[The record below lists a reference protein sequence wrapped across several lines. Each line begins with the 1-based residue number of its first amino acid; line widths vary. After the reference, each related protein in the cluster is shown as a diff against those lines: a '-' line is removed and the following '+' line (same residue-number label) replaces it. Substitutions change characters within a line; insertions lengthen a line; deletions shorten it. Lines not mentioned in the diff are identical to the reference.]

1 VHNMQHKSLGDS
13 AYEWKMVWLLAV
25 LFGIVGLD
33 RLVVVYLFP
42 ILIPELGLSNTQA
55 GAIASVLALT
65 WALSTYVLGGVSDR
79 HGRKKVL
86 IYSGIFFSL
95 MTWMTGAVKSFTGML
110 VVRGLLGVGEGGVFS
125 ASVATL
131 AEISTPKRRGLNM
144 GIHQA
149 FFPLLGI
156 GLGPIIATQLSLYM
170 PWEWVFFLLGI
181 PGLILTVLL
190 AKLMREPRKVSVERD
205 AHKSAPLTSVL
216 KFRNIWVTTVIG
228 SLFQTGLFVFS
239 TFVAL
244 YLTQVVGLS
253 LSTTGLIVSG
263 WGFGGFIGMIAVPA
277 LSDRWG
283 RKPVLVTCATI
294 YGLLM
299 LAFALSHAGPWVMF
313 SILFVAGIFG
323 FGIGPLF
330 LAVIPS
336 ESVPSNMTGAAVG
349 VPTGVSE
356 LIGGVLM
363 PVIAGG
369 LADLYGLALPMMVV
383 GAVSLAAAVTGLFL
397 IETAPGAAT
406 NRVTSSPLP
415 VTSE

>member
-1 VHNMQHKSLGDS
+1 MQHKSLGDS

-125 ASVATL
+125 VSVATL

-181 PGLILTVLL
+181 PGLILTLML
-190 AKLMREPRKVSVERD
+190 AKLMREPRKVTVERD
-205 AHKSAPLTSVL
+205 AHKSAPITSVL

-336 ESVPSNMTGAAVG
+336 ESVPSNMTGVAVG

-369 LADLYGLALPMMVV
+369 LADLYGLSLPMMVV

-406 NRVTSSPLP
+406 HQVTSSPLP

>member
-1 VHNMQHKSLGDS
+1 
-13 AYEWKMVWLLAV
+13 MVWLLAV

-79 HGRKKVL
+79 YGRKKVL

-181 PGLILTVLL
+181 PGLILTVML
-190 AKLMREPRKVSVERD
+190 AKLMREPRKVTVERD
-205 AHKSAPLTSVL
+205 AHKSAPITSVL

-263 WGFGGFIGMIAVPA
+263 WGFGGFIGMIAIPA

-323 FGIGPLF
+323 FGIAPLF

-397 IETAPGAAT
+397 IETAPDAAIH
-406 NRVTSSPLP
+406 RVTSSPLP
-415 VTSE
+415 VPSE

>member
-1 VHNMQHKSLGDS
+1 MQQKTSGDS
-13 AYEWKMVWLLAV
+13 AYERKMVWLLAV

-33 RLVVVYLFP
+33 RLVIVYLFP

-65 WALSTYVLGGVSDR
+65 WAVSTWVLGGVSDR

-86 IYSGIFFSL
+86 IYSGIFFSV

-181 PGLILTVLL
+181 PGIILTYML
-190 AKLMREPRKVSVERD
+190 AKLMREPKKTAVER
-205 AHKSAPLTSVL
+205 SAVKPASVTSVL
-216 KFRNIWVTTVIG
+216 KYRNIWVTTLIG

-277 LSDRWG
+277 LSDRLG
-283 RKPVLVTCATI
+283 RKPVLIGCATL
-294 YGLLM
+294 YGALM
-299 LAFALSHAGPWVMF
+299 LLFALSHAGPWVMF
-313 SILFVAGIFG
+313 GILFAAGIFG
-323 FGIGPLF
+323 FGIAPLF

-369 LADLYGLALPMMVV
+369 LADVYGLAVPMLVV
-383 GAVSLAAAVTGLFL
+383 GAVSLAAAVVGLFL
-397 IETAPGAAT
+397 VETAPEVAGFAPPVSANAAT
-406 NRVTSSPLP
+406 F
-415 VTSE
+415 E

>member
-1 VHNMQHKSLGDS
+1 MQHKSLDDS
-13 AYEWKMVWLLAV
+13 AYEWKMVWLLAL

-33 RLVVVYLFP
+33 RLVIVYLFP

-110 VVRGLLGVGEGGVFS
+110 IVRGLLGVGEGGVFS

-181 PGLILTVLL
+181 PGLILTVML
-190 AKLMREPRKVSVERD
+190 AKLMREPKKSTVKRD
-205 AHKSAPLTSVL
+205 ARKSAPLTSVL

-244 YLTQVVGLS
+244 YLTQVAGLS

-263 WGFGGFIGMIAVPA
+263 WGFGGFIGMIAIPA

-299 LAFALSHAGPWVMF
+299 LTFALSHAGPWVMF
-313 SILFVAGIFG
+313 SILFAAGIFG
-323 FGIGPLF
+323 FGIAPLF

-369 LADLYGLALPMMVV
+369 LADLYGLAVPMMVV
-383 GAVSLAAAVTGLFL
+383 GAVSLAAAFTGLFL
-397 IETAPGAAT
+397 IETAPGVAT
-406 NRVTSSPLP
+406 PRATSSSLV

>member
-1 VHNMQHKSLGDS
+1 
-13 AYEWKMVWLLAV
+13 
-25 LFGIVGLD
+25 
-33 RLVVVYLFP
+33 
-42 ILIPELGLSNTQA
+42 
-55 GAIASVLALT
+55 
-65 WALSTYVLGGVSDR
+65 
-79 HGRKKVL
+79 
-86 IYSGIFFSL
+86 
-95 MTWMTGAVKSFTGML
+95 
-110 VVRGLLGVGEGGVFS
+110 
-125 ASVATL
+125 
-131 AEISTPKRRGLNM
+131 
-144 GIHQA
+144 
-149 FFPLLGI
+149 
-156 GLGPIIATQLSLYM
+156 M

-181 PGLILTVLL
+181 PGLILTLML
-190 AKLMREPRKVSVERD
+190 AKLMREPRKVTVERD
-205 AHKSAPLTSVL
+205 AHKSAPITSVL

-369 LADLYGLALPMMVV
+369 LADLYGLSLPMMVV

-406 NRVTSSPLP
+406 HQVTSSPLP

>member
-1 VHNMQHKSLGDS
+1 
-13 AYEWKMVWLLAV
+13 MVWLLAV

-181 PGLILTVLL
+181 PGLILTVML
-190 AKLMREPRKVSVERD
+190 AKLMREPRKVTVERD
-205 AHKSAPLTSVL
+205 AHKSAPITSVL

-313 SILFVAGIFG
+313 SILFAAGIFG
-323 FGIGPLF
+323 FGIAPLF

-383 GAVSLAAAVTGLFL
+383 GVVSLAAAVTGLFL

-406 NRVTSSPLP
+406 HLVTSSALA

>member
-1 VHNMQHKSLGDS
+1 MQHKSLGDS

-79 HGRKKVL
+79 YGRKKVL

-181 PGLILTVLL
+181 PGLILTVML
-190 AKLMREPRKVSVERD
+190 AKLMREPRKVTVERD
-205 AHKSAPLTSVL
+205 AHKSAPITSVL

-263 WGFGGFIGMIAVPA
+263 WGFGGFIGMIAIPA

-323 FGIGPLF
+323 FGIAPLF

-397 IETAPGAAT
+397 IETAPDAAIH
-406 NRVTSSPLP
+406 RVTSSPLP
-415 VTSE
+415 VPSE

>member
-1 VHNMQHKSLGDS
+1 MQHKSHGDS

-65 WALSTYVLGGVSDR
+65 WALSTYFLGGVSDR

-95 MTWMTGAVKSFTGML
+95 MTWMTGVVKNFTGML
-110 VVRGLLGVGEGGVFS
+110 IVRGLLGVGEGGVFS
-125 ASVATL
+125 VSVATL

-144 GIHQA
+144 GVHQA

-181 PGLILTVLL
+181 PGLILTAML
-190 AKLMREPRKVSVERD
+190 AKLMREPSKSLPEVD
-205 AHKSAPLTSVL
+205 AVKSTPLRSVL
-216 KFRNIWVTTVIG
+216 RFRNIWVTTIIG

-283 RKPVLVTCATI
+283 RKSVLVACATM
-294 YGLLM
+294 YGVLM
-299 LAFALSHAGPWVMF
+299 LAFALSHAGPVVMF

-323 FGIGPLF
+323 FGIAPLF

-336 ESVPSNMTGAAVG
+336 ESVPSTMTGSAVG

-363 PVIAGG
+363 PVVAGG
-369 LADLYGLALPMMVV
+369 LADMYGLAVPMMVV
-383 GAVSLAAAVTGLFL
+383 GAVSLGAAVTGMFL
-397 IETAPGAAT
+397 IETAPGAAARRPNSLT
-406 NRVTSSPLP
+406 LP
-415 VTSE
+415 ISTE

>member
-1 VHNMQHKSLGDS
+1 
-13 AYEWKMVWLLAV
+13 MVWLLAV

-181 PGLILTVLL
+181 PGLILTVML
-190 AKLMREPRKVSVERD
+190 AKLMREPRKVTVERD
-205 AHKSAPLTSVL
+205 AHKSAPITSVL

-313 SILFVAGIFG
+313 SILFAAGIFG
-323 FGIGPLF
+323 FGIAPLF

-349 VPTGVSE
+349 APTGVSE

-406 NRVTSSPLP
+406 HLVTSSALA

>member
-1 VHNMQHKSLGDS
+1 
-13 AYEWKMVWLLAV
+13 MVWLLAV

-125 ASVATL
+125 VSVATL

-181 PGLILTVLL
+181 PGLILTLML
-190 AKLMREPRKVSVERD
+190 AKLMREPRKVTVERD
-205 AHKSAPLTSVL
+205 AHKSAPITSVL

-369 LADLYGLALPMMVV
+369 LADLYGLSLPMMVV

-406 NRVTSSPLP
+406 HQVTSSPLP

>member
-1 VHNMQHKSLGDS
+1 MQQQSLGDS

-65 WALSTYVLGGVSDR
+65 WALSTYFLGGVSDR

-95 MTWMTGAVKSFTGML
+95 MTWMTGVVKNFTGML

-181 PGLILTVLL
+181 PGLILTVML
-190 AKLMREPRKVSVERD
+190 ARLMREPGKKLPKAD
-205 AHKSAPLTSVL
+205 AGESTPLRSVL
-216 KFRNIWVTTVIG
+216 RFRNIWVTTIIG

-283 RKPVLVTCATI
+283 RKPVLVLCATI
-294 YGLLM
+294 YAALM
-299 LAFALSHAGPWVMF
+299 LSFALSHAGPVVMF
-313 SILFVAGIFG
+313 SILFAAGIFG
-323 FGIGPLF
+323 FGIAPLF

-336 ESVPSNMTGAAVG
+336 ESVPSNMTGSAVG

-369 LADLYGLALPMMVV
+369 LADLYGLAVPMMVV
-383 GAVSLAAAVTGLFL
+383 GAVSLAAAITGLFL
-397 IETAPGAAT
+397 IETAPGISASQTDSTGLAA
-406 NRVTSSPLP
+406 SG
-415 VTSE
+415 E

>member
-1 VHNMQHKSLGDS
+1 MQHKSLGDS

-149 FFPLLGI
+149 FLG
-156 GLGPIIATQLSLYM
+156 
-170 PWEWVFFLLGI
+170 
-181 PGLILTVLL
+181 
-190 AKLMREPRKVSVERD
+190 
-205 AHKSAPLTSVL
+205 
-216 KFRNIWVTTVIG
+216 
-228 SLFQTGLFVFS
+228 
-239 TFVAL
+239 
-244 YLTQVVGLS
+244 
-253 LSTTGLIVSG
+253 
-263 WGFGGFIGMIAVPA
+263 
-277 LSDRWG
+277 
-283 RKPVLVTCATI
+283 
-294 YGLLM
+294 
-299 LAFALSHAGPWVMF
+299 
-313 SILFVAGIFG
+313 
-323 FGIGPLF
+323 
-330 LAVIPS
+330 
-336 ESVPSNMTGAAVG
+336 
-349 VPTGVSE
+349 
-356 LIGGVLM
+356 
-363 PVIAGG
+363 
-369 LADLYGLALPMMVV
+369 
-383 GAVSLAAAVTGLFL
+383 
-397 IETAPGAAT
+397 
-406 NRVTSSPLP
+406 
-415 VTSE
+415 

>member
-1 VHNMQHKSLGDS
+1 MQHKTVGDS

-65 WALSTYVLGGVSDR
+65 WALSTYFLGGISDR
-79 HGRKKVL
+79 HGRKRVL

-95 MTWMTGAVKSFTGML
+95 MTWMTGAVKSFGGML
-110 VVRGLLGVGEGGVFS
+110 AVRGLLGVGEGGVFS

-131 AEISTPKRRGLNM
+131 AQISTPKRRGLNM

-170 PWEWVFFLLGI
+170 RWEWVFFLLGI
-181 PGLILTVLL
+181 PGLILTLML
-190 AKLMREPRKVSVERD
+190 ARIMREPRTVAPEPD
-205 AHKSAPLTSVL
+205 AANRASIAGVL

-244 YLTQVVGLS
+244 YLTQIVGLS
-253 LSTTGLIVSG
+253 LSTAGLIVSG
-263 WGFGGFIGMIAVPA
+263 WGFGGFLGMIAVPA

-283 RKPVLVTCATI
+283 RKPILVACATL
-294 YGLLM
+294 YGVLM
-299 LAFALSHAGPWVMF
+299 LAFALSHAGPLVMF
-313 SILFVAGIFG
+313 SILFCAGIFG
-323 FGIGPLF
+323 FGIAPLF

-336 ESVPSNMTGAAVG
+336 ESVPPTMTGAAVG

-356 LIGGVLM
+356 LVGGVLM
-363 PVIAGG
+363 PVVAGG
-369 LADLYGLALPMMVV
+369 LADVYGLAVPMMVV
-383 GAVSLAAAVTGLFL
+383 GVVSLAAAFAGLFL
-397 IETAPGAAT
+397 IETAPGATAET
-406 NRVTSSPLP
+406 LPLAVP
-415 VTSE
+415 RPIPE

>member
-1 VHNMQHKSLGDS
+1 MQQKSQGDS

-33 RLVVVYLFP
+33 RLIVVYLFP

-65 WALSTYVLGGVSDR
+65 WALSTYFLGGLSDR

-86 IYSGIFFSL
+86 VYSGIFFSL
-95 MTWMTGAVKSFTGML
+95 MTWMTGVAKSFTGML

-181 PGLILTVLL
+181 PGLILTVML
-190 AKLMREPRKVSVERD
+190 AKLMREPSKSLPGAEAVESTPLRSVFG
-205 AHKSAPLTSVL
+205 
-216 KFRNIWVTTVIG
+216 FRNIWVTTIIG

-283 RKPVLVTCATI
+283 RKSVLVACATM
-294 YGLLM
+294 YGVLM
-299 LAFALSHAGPWVMF
+299 LAFALSHAGPVVMF
-313 SILFVAGIFG
+313 SILFAAGIFG
-323 FGIGPLF
+323 FGIAPLF

-336 ESVPSNMTGAAVG
+336 ESVPSNMTGSAVG

-369 LADLYGLALPMMVV
+369 LADLYGLSVPMMVV
-383 GAVSLAAAVTGLFL
+383 GAVSLAAAFTGLFL
-397 IETAPGAAT
+397 VETAPGFAG
-406 NRVTSSPLP
+406 RQQTSVGLP
-415 VTSE
+415 ASSE

>member
-1 VHNMQHKSLGDS
+1 MQHKSRGDS

-33 RLVVVYLFP
+33 RLVIVYLFP

-181 PGLILTVLL
+181 PGLILTVML
-190 AKLMREPRKVSVERD
+190 AKLMREPRKVTVERD
-205 AHKSAPLTSVL
+205 AHKSAPITSVL

-313 SILFVAGIFG
+313 SILFAAGIFG
-323 FGIGPLF
+323 FGIAPLF

-406 NRVTSSPLP
+406 HLVTSSALA

>member
-1 VHNMQHKSLGDS
+1 
-13 AYEWKMVWLLAV
+13 MVWLLAV

-181 PGLILTVLL
+181 PGLILTVML
-190 AKLMREPRKVSVERD
+190 AKLMREPRKVTVEGD
-205 AHKSAPLTSVL
+205 AHKSAPITSVL

-313 SILFVAGIFG
+313 SILFAAGIFG
-323 FGIGPLF
+323 FGIAPLF

-406 NRVTSSPLP
+406 HLVTSSALA

>member
-1 VHNMQHKSLGDS
+1 MQHKSLGDS

-65 WALSTYVLGGVSDR
+65 WALSTYFLGGVSDR

-95 MTWMTGAVKSFTGML
+95 MTWMTGAAKSFTSMM
-110 VVRGLLGVGEGGVFS
+110 VVRGLLGVGEGGVFT

-170 PWEWVFFLLGI
+170 RWEWIFFLLGI
-181 PGLILTVLL
+181 PGLILTVML
-190 AKLMREPRKVSVERD
+190 AKLMREPKKAPVERD
-205 AHKSAPLTSVL
+205 SSERVSIASVL
-216 KFRNIWVTTVIG
+216 KIRNIWVTSVIG

-263 WGFGGFIGMIAVPA
+263 WGFGGFVGMIAVPA

-283 RKPVLVTCATI
+283 RKPVLVACATV
-294 YGLLM
+294 YGVLM
-299 LAFALSHAGPWVMF
+299 LAFALSHAGPLVMF
-313 SILFVAGIFG
+313 SILFIAGIFG
-323 FGIGPLF
+323 FGIAPLF

-336 ESVPSNMTGAAVG
+336 ESVPANMTGAAVG
-349 VPTGVSE
+349 IPTGISE

-363 PVIAGG
+363 PVVAGG
-369 LADLYGLALPMMVV
+369 LADLYGLAVPMMVV
-383 GAVSLAAAVTGLFL
+383 GAVSIAAAITGLFL
-397 IETAPGAAT
+397 TETAPGIASNQA
-406 NRVTSSPLP
+406 SSIPLP
-415 VTSE
+415 IIAE

>member
-1 VHNMQHKSLGDS
+1 MQHKSLGDS

-181 PGLILTVLL
+181 PGLILTVML
-190 AKLMREPRKVSVERD
+190 AKLMREPRKVTVERD
-205 AHKSAPLTSVL
+205 AHKSAPITSVL

-313 SILFVAGIFG
+313 SILFAAGIFG
-323 FGIGPLF
+323 FGIAPLF

-406 NRVTSSPLP
+406 HLVTSSALA

>member
-1 VHNMQHKSLGDS
+1 MQQQSHGDS

-65 WALSTYVLGGVSDR
+65 WALSTYFLGGVSDR

-95 MTWMTGAVKSFTGML
+95 MTWMTGVVKNFTGML

-181 PGLILTVLL
+181 PGLILTAML
-190 AKLMREPRKVSVERD
+190 AKFMREPSKSCPQAEAVE
-205 AHKSAPLTSVL
+205 STPLSSVL
-216 KFRNIWVTTVIG
+216 RFRNIWVTTIIG

-283 RKPVLVTCATI
+283 RKPVLVICATM
-294 YGLLM
+294 YAVLM
-299 LAFALSHAGPWVMF
+299 LSFALSHAGPVVMF
-313 SILFVAGIFG
+313 SILFAAGIFG
-323 FGIGPLF
+323 FGIAPLF

-336 ESVPSNMTGAAVG
+336 ESVPSNMTGSAVG

-369 LADLYGLALPMMVV
+369 LADLYGLAVPMIVV
-383 GAVSLAAAVTGLFL
+383 SAVSLAAAVIGLFL
-397 IETAPGAAT
+397 IETAPGIATSQPNSIGLAA
-406 NRVTSSPLP
+406 SS
-415 VTSE
+415 E

>member
-1 VHNMQHKSLGDS
+1 
-13 AYEWKMVWLLAV
+13 MVWLLAV

-181 PGLILTVLL
+181 PGLILTVML
-190 AKLMREPRKVSVERD
+190 AKLMREPRKVTVERD
-205 AHKSAPLTSVL
+205 AHKSAPITSVL

-313 SILFVAGIFG
+313 SILFAAGIFG
-323 FGIGPLF
+323 FGIAPLF

-406 NRVTSSPLP
+406 HLVTSSALA

>member
-1 VHNMQHKSLGDS
+1 MQHKSLGDS

>member
-1 VHNMQHKSLGDS
+1 MQHKSLGDS

-79 HGRKKVL
+79 YGRKKVL

-181 PGLILTVLL
+181 PGLILTVML
-190 AKLMREPRKVSVERD
+190 AKLMREPRKVTAERD
-205 AHKSAPLTSVL
+205 AHKSAPITSVL

-313 SILFVAGIFG
+313 SILFAAGIFG
-323 FGIGPLF
+323 FGIAPLF

-406 NRVTSSPLP
+406 QLVTSSALA

>member
-1 VHNMQHKSLGDS
+1 MQHKSLDDS
-13 AYEWKMVWLLAV
+13 AYEWKMVWLLAL

-33 RLVVVYLFP
+33 RLVIVYLFP

-110 VVRGLLGVGEGGVFS
+110 IVRGLLGVGEGGVFS

-181 PGLILTVLL
+181 PGLILTVML
-190 AKLMREPRKVSVERD
+190 AKLMREPKKMTVKRD
-205 AHKSAPLTSVL
+205 AQKSAPLTSVL

-244 YLTQVVGLS
+244 YLTQVAGLS

-299 LAFALSHAGPWVMF
+299 LTFALSHSGPWVMF
-313 SILFVAGIFG
+313 SILFAAGIFG
-323 FGIGPLF
+323 FGIAPLF

-369 LADLYGLALPMMVV
+369 LADLYGLAVPMMVV
-383 GAVSLAAAVTGLFL
+383 GAVSLAAAFTGLFL
-397 IETAPGAAT
+397 IETAPGVAT
-406 NRVTSSPLP
+406 PRATASSLAVTP
-415 VTSE
+415 E

>member
-1 VHNMQHKSLGDS
+1 MQQKSSGDT
-13 AYEWKMVWLLAV
+13 AYERKMVWLLAV

-33 RLVVVYLFP
+33 RLVIVYLFP

-65 WALSTYVLGGVSDR
+65 WAVSTWVLGGVSDR

-86 IYSGIFFSL
+86 IYSGIFFSV

-181 PGLILTVLL
+181 PGIILTYML
-190 AKLMREPRKVSVERD
+190 AKLMREPKKTAVER
-205 AHKSAPLTSVL
+205 SAVKPASVSSVL
-216 KFRNIWVTTVIG
+216 KYRNIWVTTLIG

-277 LSDRWG
+277 LSDRLG
-283 RKPVLVTCATI
+283 RKPVLIGCATL
-294 YGLLM
+294 YGALM
-299 LAFALSHAGPWVMF
+299 LLFAMSHAGPWVMF
-313 SILFVAGIFG
+313 GILFAAGIFG
-323 FGIGPLF
+323 FGIAPLF

-369 LADLYGLALPMMVV
+369 LADFYGLAMPMLVV
-383 GAVSLAAAVTGLFL
+383 GAVSLAAAVVGLFL
-397 IETAPGAAT
+397 IETAPEVARLTQPVSTHTAT
-406 NRVTSSPLP
+406 F
-415 VTSE
+415 E

>member
-1 VHNMQHKSLGDS
+1 MQHKSLGDS

-313 SILFVAGIFG
+313 SILFAAGIFG
-323 FGIGPLF
+323 FGIAPLF

>member
-1 VHNMQHKSLGDS
+1 MQHKSLGDS

-33 RLVVVYLFP
+33 RLVIVYLFP

-55 GAIASVLALT
+55 GAIASILALT
-65 WALSTYVLGGVSDR
+65 WALSTYFLGGVSDR

-95 MTWMTGAVKSFTGML
+95 MTWMTGAVKSFTGMM

-125 ASVATL
+125 ASVSTL

-149 FFPLLGI
+149 LFPLLGI
-156 GLGPIIATQLSLYM
+156 GLGPIIATQLSVYL
-170 PWEWVFFLLGI
+170 PWQWVFFLLGI
-181 PGLILTVLL
+181 PGLILTVML
-190 AKLMREPRKVSVERD
+190 AKLMREPKRTPVER
-205 AHKSAPLTSVL
+205 AATESISIGSVL
-216 KFRNIWVTTVIG
+216 KFRNIWVTSVIG

-263 WGFGGFIGMIAVPA
+263 WGFGGFIGMIAIPA

-294 YGLLM
+294 YGVLM
-299 LAFALSHAGPWVMF
+299 LAFAMSNAGPLVMF
-313 SILFVAGIFG
+313 SILFIAGIFG
-323 FGIGPLF
+323 FGIAPLF

-336 ESVPSNMTGAAVG
+336 ESVPANMTGAAVG

-363 PVIAGG
+363 PVVAGG
-369 LADLYGLALPMMVV
+369 LADLYGLAVPMMVV
-383 GAVSLAAAVTGLFL
+383 GAVSIAAAITALFL
-397 IETAPGAAT
+397 TETAPGIAGNQA
-406 NRVTSSPLP
+406 SSIPLP
-415 VTSE
+415 IIAE

>member
-1 VHNMQHKSLGDS
+1 MQHKSLGDS

-181 PGLILTVLL
+181 PGLILTVML
-190 AKLMREPRKVSVERD
+190 AKLMREPRKVTVERD
-205 AHKSAPLTSVL
+205 AHKSAPITSVL

-313 SILFVAGIFG
+313 SILFAAGIFG
-323 FGIGPLF
+323 FGIAPLF

-349 VPTGVSE
+349 APTGVSE

-406 NRVTSSPLP
+406 HLVTSSALA

>member
-1 VHNMQHKSLGDS
+1 MQHKSLGDS

-79 HGRKKVL
+79 YGRKKVL

-181 PGLILTVLL
+181 PGLILTVML
-190 AKLMREPRKVSVERD
+190 AKLMREPRKVTVERD
-205 AHKSAPLTSVL
+205 AHKSAPITSVL

-263 WGFGGFIGMIAVPA
+263 WGFGGFIGMIAIPA

-323 FGIGPLF
+323 FGIAPLF

-397 IETAPGAAT
+397 IETAPDAAT
-406 NRVTSSPLP
+406 HRVTSSPLP
-415 VTSE
+415 VPSE